1 MINYFIMPGIK
12 NTKAVQ
18 AEVLF
23 QEIEKF
29 TGITKEELQSKTRL
43 REVVDARI
51 MYAYIMKSKTL
62 LTLMKIGQQINRDH
76 SCVIHYL
83 RQFKNLQKTDKQFN
97 LTYLKILNN
106 L

>member
-12 NTKAVQ
+12 NTKAIQ
-18 AEVLF
+18 AEMLF

-29 TGITKEELQSKTRL
+29 TGITKAELQSKTRL

-62 LTLMKIGQQINRDH
+62 LTLLKIGQQINRDH
-76 SCVIHYL
+76 STVIHYL
-83 RQFKNLQKTDKQFN
+83 RQFKNLQKTDKNFN

>member
-12 NTKAVQ
+12 NTKAIQ

-51 MYAYIMKSKTL
+51 MYSYIMKSKTV
-62 LTLMKIGQQINRDH
+62 LTLSKIAKIINRDH
-76 SCVIHYL
+76 SSVIHHIK
-83 RQFKNLQKTDKQFN
+83 QFKNLQKTDKNFN
-97 LTYLKILNN
+97 MTYLKILNN